1 MTKQEFLNET
11 GLARVFENVNSLF
24 TSHKTNHAPNEIH
37 TNSVDSEPNGQ
48 KEGEIWIFDY

>member
-1 MTKQEFLNET
+1 MIKQEFLDKT
-11 GLARVFENVNSLF
+11 GLTRVFENVNSLF

-37 TNSVDSEPNGQ
+37 TEGANSEPTQ